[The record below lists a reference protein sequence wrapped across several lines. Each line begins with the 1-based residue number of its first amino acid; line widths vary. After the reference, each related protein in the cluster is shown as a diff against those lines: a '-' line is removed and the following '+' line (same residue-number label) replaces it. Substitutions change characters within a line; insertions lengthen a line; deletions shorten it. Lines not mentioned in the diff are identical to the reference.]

1 MRTVLHYKTHFL
13 NPSET
18 FIHRFIA
25 NHQSYRPA
33 ALCYNKKSFSGNLD
47 IYEVPKTGSAGWM
60 NRLAFLLNRTLP
72 YYRQTIE
79 ELRPRSEEHTYELQS
94 SGHLVLSLQ
103 LEHNATLSCTC

>member
-25 NHQSYRPA
+25 NHQSYRPL

-72 YYRQTIE
+72 YYRKTIE
-79 ELRPRSEEHTYELQS
+79 ELRPDLIHAHFGYDRSEERRVGK
-94 SGHLVLSLQ
+94 SGRMDRG
-103 LEHNATLSCTC
+103 